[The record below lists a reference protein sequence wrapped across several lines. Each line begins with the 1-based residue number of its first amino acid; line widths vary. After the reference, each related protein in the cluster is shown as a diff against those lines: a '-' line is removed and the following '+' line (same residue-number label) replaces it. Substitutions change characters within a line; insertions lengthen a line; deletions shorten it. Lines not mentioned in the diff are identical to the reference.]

1 MFLDCQGDIVVP
13 GNAAGATFTH
23 AVPTAIQ
30 KHKYKLTNIETQYK
44 YTNTGNVAGATFT
57 HAILNHNHK
66 LPSSWLLINQL
77 LMAQMGH
84 GMA

>member
-57 HAILNHNHK
+57 HAILTTTTNY
-66 LPSSWLLINQL
+66 PRPGS
-77 LMAQMGH
+77 
-84 GMA
+84 